1 MIARAMLAAR
11 ALGRR
16 SSIVTRARRER
27 SNAALGAPPAAPRR
41 VVTRSVLARA
51 VRGTAA
57 SPTATSSARSRS
69 RANAERTAAAVL
81 AR

>member
-11 ALGRR
+11 AFGRR
-16 SSIVTRARRER
+16 SSTVTRVRPEGR
-27 SNAALGAPPAAPRR
+27 NAALGAPPAAPRR
-41 VVTRSVLARA
+41 VVTRSVLALA
-51 VRGTAA
+51 LRGAAA
-57 SPTATSSARSRS
+57 SPTATSRRRAGS